1 MSTVMTTTP
10 AGKAVTT
17 TNEAPAVPAARPG
30 GGGRGTAPAITVLR
44 QAAEDAGLR
53 CRVLVDPGVWDD
65 CVTWTPQDSTRTGI
79 ALDEA
84 VRLDEVLYPAAC
96 ALQRDSAEG
105 SGTGRPGALRFDVE
119 RVPRTGP
126 GREARKVTLTAT
138 AARGPRGI
146 TVTIAPADPGPAG
159 AR

>member
-1 MSTVMTTTP
+1 MSAATKT
-10 AGKAVTT
+10 
-17 TNEAPAVPAARPG
+17 VPALPPG
-30 GGGRGTAPAITVLR
+30 VTEKAGRGTAPVVAVPQ

-53 CRVLVDPGVWDD
+53 CRVLVDAGVWDD
-65 CVTWTPQDSTRTGI
+65 CVTWTGQDSTRKGI
-79 ALDEA
+79 TLDEGA
-84 VRLDEVLYPAAC
+84 RQDDLLYPAAC

-105 SGTGRPGALRFDVE
+105 SGAGRPGALPFTVE

-126 GREARKVTLTAT
+126 GREAHKVTLTVT

-146 TVTIAPADPGPAG
+146 TVTIAPAQAGDGAAGGG